1 MRAAV
6 WLRTGGNSLQI
17 YGGLFG
23 KRGGQL
29 ERRRRVKLKGKKK
42 ILGWVLS
49 TAMVVTGIMPVNTL
63 AAEPG
68 EEEPGQPALR
78 MWYDSPATDWESEAS
93 PLGNGFMGAMIFGGV
108 DSDQILINEHT
119 LWSGGPGADPD
130 YDGGHNDNTS
140 EENAANLKR
149 AQELLQDEVTAFTE
163 NNSAYID
170 ESTGQVISSNFNESS
185 EVRNLINSLKGDK
198 TNFGHYQQLSNIMI
212 TNTPAADPC

>member
-68 EEEPGQPALR
+68 EEETGQPALR

-140 EENAANLKR
+140 EENAAKSE
-149 AQELLQDEVTAFTE
+149 AGAGTA
-163 NNSAYID
+163 S
-170 ESTGQVISSNFNESS
+170 G
-185 EVRNLINSLKGDK
+185 
-198 TNFGHYQQLSNIMI
+198 
-212 TNTPAADPC
+212 